1 MLPRG
6 RSCFSGSAVLGEKSH
21 SGGIRRTAHPC
32 PVHRRPPGRD
42 SVYHTGRSQGWR
54 ASPIR
59 SSGWGADP
67 SAQQLP
73 SPTQPQLERLPEV
86 NTQPHAKESASRSS
100 QRLQVRLWM
109 HVSTSRP
116 RRYLAVWRGSPT
128 GCTLPSF
135 HMARNQLLDQ
145 GLHVFLQAS
154 EIINDISYRVE
165 VDKCTIVGS
174 NMDLY
179 AALLTKSGVIP
190 ARGGRD
196 RKFSWE
202 HRMQEHQTIFKFSQG
217 EHFWNPAV
225 GRRGGTLIIAK
236 GPWQSLGTS
245 NQILIP
251 GHAHMIVIKRRLP
264 TGIDDWILAGDF
276 NFVDHEEDKWGGI
289 IQDRCTRVER
299 LAWNSFLLQIG
310 TCDTYEIP
318 AFVTHEP
325 RFTWRERQHRGIQRR
340 LDRFYLTMDLCMQG
354 GKLDIDNTY
363 TDFSDHHPIRL
374 TLPFR
379 RSRGPR
385 KPIAIPKKF
394 FEEQANNNRAHE
406 QWEKHKGNIHS
417 FTLQIAQE
425 AQAKIRKDRR
435 GVFNTVQKVRRIL
448 TSINTDLCSNPDD
461 QWLQAQKIQVKHQLE
476 RIEADKMEAFL
487 KAGHIR
493 WHASELVLN
502 KEFYRSIRSK
512 VVSPPMFGLKDEQG
526 QLHTEIDD
534 MHNMAEHYHSQLF
547 KEEPWDEVRQEKL
560 ERVLEHIPTKYTL
573 AMNTRLMRLFTL

>member
-1 MLPRG
+1 MELQQRQVLEAKTLVLAIFEGGKPDRELAMQWLDECFQEVGVAFRG
-6 RSCFSGSAVLGEKSH
+6 RQPTYECFFYRYPLGFSPSQKETIHQPTMELDLIIDDLSKTNNTPVFLAMMVEGLCSTWGKKPLRRNQADSSSMSCSQVYLVHIVES
-21 SGGIRRTAHPC
+21 RTTPTTTPAPSTQVESRKC
-32 PVHRRPPGRD
+32 KRSPATRTGTSRRPPGRD
-42 SVYHTGRSQGWR
+42 SVYHTGRSHGWR

-67 SAQQLP
+67 SAQRLP

-135 HMARNQLLDQ
+135 HMARNQLPDQ

-174 NMDLY
+174 NMDL
-179 AALLTKSGVIP
+179 
-190 ARGGRD
+190 
-196 RKFSWE
+196 
-202 HRMQEHQTIFKFSQG
+202 
-217 EHFWNPAV
+217 
-225 GRRGGTLIIAK
+225 
-236 GPWQSLGTS
+236 
-245 NQILIP
+245 
-251 GHAHMIVIKRRLP
+251 
-264 TGIDDWILAGDF
+264 
-276 NFVDHEEDKWGGI
+276 
-289 IQDRCTRVER
+289 
-299 LAWNSFLLQIG
+299 
-310 TCDTYEIP
+310 
-318 AFVTHEP
+318 
-325 RFTWRERQHRGIQRR
+325 GIQRR

-354 GKLDIDNTY
+354 GKLDIYNTY

-385 KPIAIPKKF
+385 KPVAIPKKF

-560 ERVLEHIPTKYTL
+560 ERVLEHIPTKYTP